1 MGRSKLI
8 AAALAISAVAG
19 ISAASAADMPAHPS
33 WVKAEPAPVSP
44 IYDWTGIYVGL
55 EGGGSWGNSRHVDQA
70 TGLND
75 TNSFDVNGGL
85 GGVTVGANWQIAT
98 WVFGLEGDASWVGQ
112 RGSSVDNGPAG
123 TPAFSSF
130 TKEDWLATVRGR
142 VGFAANNALFYG
154 TAGWAG
160 AGVKSG
166 VYSTAAGTVFDTA
179 DQTRNGWTAGA
190 GIEWGFLPE
199 FSVKVEYLYVSLE
212 NKAFLTPN
220 LGPAFNRS
228 NVSLNDNIVRV
239 GLNWRWGAPG
249 TVNY

>member
-8 AAALAISAVAG
+8 AAALAVSAVAG
-19 ISAASAADMPAHPS
+19 ISAASAADMPAHPWLKS
-33 WVKAEPAPVSP
+33 DPVPVANP

-55 EGGGSWGNSRHVDQA
+55 EGGGSWGNSRQTLAA
-70 TGLND
+70 TGLN
-75 TNSFDVNGGL
+75 TSNSYNVNGGL
-85 GGVTVGANWQIAT
+85 GGVTVGANWQISQ
-98 WVFGLEGDASWVGQ
+98 WVFGLEGDLSWVGQ
-112 RGSSVDNGPAG
+112 RGSSVENGPSAAAG
-123 TPAFSSF
+123 FSDF

-160 AGVKSG
+160 AGVKPG
-166 VYSTAAGTVFDTA
+166 VYSTAFGTVFDTS
-179 DQTRNGWTAGA
+179 DQMRNGWTAGA
-190 GIEWGFLPE
+190 GVEWGFPPE
-199 FSVKVEYLYVSLE
+199 FSVQVEYLYVSLE
-212 NKAFLTPN
+212 NKSFLTPN
-220 LGPAFNRS
+220 LGAGFNRS

>member
-8 AAALAISAVAG
+8 AVAVAISAIAG
-19 ISAASAADMPAHPS
+19 IGAASAADIPAHP
-33 WVKAEPAPVSP
+33 WLKADPVPVANP

-55 EGGGSWGNSRHVDQA
+55 EGGGAWGTSRHVDAA

-75 TNSFDVNGGL
+75 TNNFDVNGGL

-112 RGSSVDNGPAG
+112 RGSSPDNGPAG
-123 TPAFSSF
+123 TAGFSSF

-154 TAGWAG
+154 TAGWAV
-160 AGVKSG
+160 AGTKSG
-166 VYSTAAGTVFDTA
+166 VYSTATGTIFDSSDTS
-179 DQTRNGWTAGA
+179 RNGWTAGA
-190 GIEWGFLPE
+190 GIEWGFLPDLT
-199 FSVKVEYLYVSLE
+199 VKVEYLYVQLE
-212 NKAFLTPN
+212 NKGFLTPN
-220 LGPAFNRS
+220 LGPTFNRS
-228 NVSLNDNIVRV
+228 SVPLNDNIVRV

>member
-1 MGRSKLI
+1 MGRLKLI
-8 AAALAISAVAG
+8 AAAVAISAMAG
-19 ISAASAADMPAHPS
+19 ISAASAADMPAHAWLKS
-33 WVKAEPAPVSP
+33 DPVAVANP

-98 WVFGLEGDASWVGQ
+98 WVFGLEGDLSWVGQ
-112 RGSSVDNGPAG
+112 RGSSVDNGPVG

-199 FSVKVEYLYVSLE
+199 FSVKVEYLYVPSRTRRSLRPTS
-212 NKAFLTPN
+212 APPST
-220 LGPAFNRS
+220 AATCRS
-228 NVSLNDNIVRV
+228 TTTSS
-239 GLNWRWGAPG
+239 ASA
-249 TVNY
+249 